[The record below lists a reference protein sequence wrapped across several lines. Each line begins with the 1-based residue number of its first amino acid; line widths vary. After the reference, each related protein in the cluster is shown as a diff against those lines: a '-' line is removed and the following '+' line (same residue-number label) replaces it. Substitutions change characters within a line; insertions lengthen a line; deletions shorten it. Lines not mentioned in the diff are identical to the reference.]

1 MTSGMVRSITMGS
14 YTGLEVCS
22 KMQWKPFFQLTEPFK
37 GRRIN
42 GLVGHWRMDEQSG
55 NEVADDSG
63 SENHSLAIRAVPK
76 LAKFSRGRFF
86 NSTGLIRVPNSARLN
101 FGVVSFTV
109 MGWIKVL
116 DVKNPLTTF
125 AAKKGFGCYFGS
137 GRPGGL
143 PGWEIGHGYRVTGL
157 RVCIRDEQHRM
168 VSKVIVFDDGYDRH
182 SWLDNGLI
190 TLSCSIVRRR
200 SILILQK
207 QNWNRNEREPFEQR
221 HPASQIRQKLKRSV
235 SKYTRY
241 GVWSPI
247 KVVFPL
253 LS

>member
-1 MTSGMVRSITMGS
+1 MCSFVYSFPIFWCSFYTFQNIQIICFLLKQCPDPVPFKDKHCTNMTSGMVRSITMGS

-22 KMQWKPFFQLTEPFK
+22 KMQWKPFFQPTEPFK

-42 GLVGHWRMDEQSG
+42 GLVGHWRMDKQSG

-63 SENHSLAIRAVPK
+63 SENHGLAIRAVPK

-86 NSTGLIRVPNSARLN
+86 NSTGLIRVANSARLN

-125 AAKKGFGCYFGS
+125 AAKKGFGCYFGP

-157 RVCIRDEQHRM
+157 NVFIRDEQHRM
-168 VSKVIVFDDGYDRH
+168 VSKVIVFDDGYQP
-182 SWLDNGLI
+182 SQLI
-190 TLSCSIVRRR
+190 GQWAHYV
-200 SILILQK
+200 
-207 QNWNRNEREPFEQR
+207 
-221 HPASQIRQKLKRSV
+221 A
-235 SKYTRY
+235 
-241 GVWSPI
+241 
-247 KVVFPL
+247 VF
-253 LS
+253 S